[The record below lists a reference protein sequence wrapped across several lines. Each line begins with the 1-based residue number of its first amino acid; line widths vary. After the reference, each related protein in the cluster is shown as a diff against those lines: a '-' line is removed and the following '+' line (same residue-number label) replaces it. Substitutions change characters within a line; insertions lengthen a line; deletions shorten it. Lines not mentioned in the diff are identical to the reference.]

1 MSIAVSVR
9 HCGGSAGIARTGILP
24 APSGAFIQASA
35 SVFAPPR
42 WKRLSRLLRAALLL
56 VLAGLPLAASA
67 AYKCAD
73 ANGHF
78 TYQDVPCDAAA
89 NEAPAVQPA
98 AQPEPAPVAAA
109 PAPAPVATTPAPAPV
124 APAPVATTPAPAPV
138 AAAPAT
144 TAPAAAT
151 AAPAATS
158 PLIAGGPA
166 SAAPKPEPYLG
177 GDEDAADPNADTA
190 DDGSDAAA
198 DDTGSANAQADAAD
212 EAAAKAALGPIF
224 ARLTLKA
231 VIWLALAGLVG
242 YRATQRNRGFF
253 KWSIMALVFSP
264 ALIYFILRVIGPAD
278 EMA

>member
-1 MSIAVSVR
+1 MSIAASIR
-9 HCGGSAGIARTGILP
+9 HCGGSAGFVRTQPILP
-24 APSGAFIQASA
+24 ASSGAFIQASA
-35 SVFAPPR
+35 SLFLPPR
-42 WKRLSRLLRAALLL
+42 WRRVSLLLRTAFVL

-89 NEAPAVQPA
+89 NQAPAVQPA
-98 AQPEPAPVAAA
+98 AE
-109 PAPAPVATTPAPAPV
+109 
-124 APAPVATTPAPAPV
+124 PAPAPV

-144 TAPAAAT
+144 AAPAPVPQTAAAPAPAVAAAAAPATTAPAAA
-151 AAPAATS
+151 
-158 PLIAGGPA
+158 G
-166 SAAPKPEPYLG
+166 PKPEPYLG
-177 GDEDAADPNADTA
+177 GDETAADPNADAA

-198 DDTGSANAQADAAD
+198 DDAAGDNAQQDAAD

-224 ARLTLKA
+224 ARLALKA

-264 ALIYFILRVIGPAD
+264 ALIYFILRVIGPA
-278 EMA
+278 EELA

>member
-109 PAPAPVATTPAPAPV
+109 P